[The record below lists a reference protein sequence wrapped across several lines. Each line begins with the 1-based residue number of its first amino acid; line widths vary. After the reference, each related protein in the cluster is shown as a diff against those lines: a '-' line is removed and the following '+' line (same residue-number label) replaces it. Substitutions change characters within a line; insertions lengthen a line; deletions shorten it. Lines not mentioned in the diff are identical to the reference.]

1 MVSWLS
7 RKKLKS
13 FKKKT
18 WRPPQISKNLKIPQD
33 SENPKILEVSQ
44 NNLRISQE
52 FWKSSKIWK
61 SFWKQPEKKS
71 SKSLELFQNFENFP
85 PKKSKTPQE
94 PENSLQNR
102 GKGDGGPLTIEGTH
116 PIFSWSMGAPATPP
130 ESCRLTPSRGTSC
143 SASFP
148 IFIRHGRLARFCCR
162 G

>member
-1 MVSWLS
+1 MIIQ
-7 RKKLKS
+7 KKVKIFL
-13 FKKKT
+13 KKT

-33 SENPKILEVSQ
+33 SEEPKILEVSQ

-71 SKSLELFQNFENFP
+71 SKSLEFFQNLKIFPKKNRRP
-85 PKKSKTPQE
+85 PKNLKTPSKIE
-94 PENSLQNR
+94 
-102 GKGDGGPLTIEGTH
+102 GGGTGGPLTIEGTH
-116 PIFSWSMGAPATPP
+116 PIFSWSMGVPATPP